1 MMNERKLA
9 ERLILQELRHV
20 IPASPYRR
28 AGRDF
33 LMHNAGLTDN
43 YVYHGIGGMM
53 SKTPQGFMEAIKGFH
68 AAIPD
73 LKSEIIDMV
82 GEGDRLVL
90 RFNFTGTH
98 QGEFFGFPPS
108 GANLHFEG
116 MIMRRF
122 EGEKVAEDLDY
133 FDFPTVVSQIQ
144 SQLTKIK
151 NIHLYKTYFGS
162 ATI

>member
-1 MMNERKLA
+1 MTEKYKAIAKYISQKVVNEKDYTPI
-9 ERLILQELRHV
+9 EE
-20 IPASPYRR
+20 Y
-28 AGRDF
+28 
-33 LMHNAGLTDN
+33 LTAD
-43 YVYHGIGGMM
+43 YVYRGLGGMM

-98 QGEFFGFPPS
+98 QGEFLGFPAS
-108 GANLHFEG
+108 GAALRFEG

-122 EGEKVAEDLDY
+122 EGEKVAEDWDY
-133 FDFPTVVSQIQ
+133 FDFPTVVTQIK
-144 SQLTKIK
+144 SQL
-151 NIHLYKTYFGS
+151 NS
-162 ATI
+162 

>member
-1 MMNERKLA
+1 MIEKYKAIAKYLSQKVVNEKDYTPID
-9 ERLILQELRHV
+9 E
-20 IPASPYRR
+20 Y
-28 AGRDF
+28 
-33 LMHNAGLTDN
+33 LTED

-98 QGEFFGFPPS
+98 QGEFLGFPSS

-122 EGEKVAEDLDY
+122 EGEKVAEDWDY
-133 FDFPTVVSQIQ
+133 FDFPTVISQIQ
-144 SQLTKIK
+144 SRLNT
-151 NIHLYKTYFGS
+151 
-162 ATI
+162 

>member
-1 MMNERKLA
+1 MIEKYKAIAKYLSQKVVNEKDYTPID
-9 ERLILQELRHV
+9 E
-20 IPASPYRR
+20 Y
-28 AGRDF
+28 
-33 LMHNAGLTDN
+33 LTED
-43 YVYHGIGGMM
+43 YVYHGIGGMI

-82 GEGDRLVL
+82 GGGDRLVL

-98 QGEFFGFPPS
+98 QGEFLGFPSS

-122 EGEKVAEDLDY
+122 EGEKVAEDWDY
-133 FDFPTVVSQIQ
+133 FDFPTVISQIQ
-144 SQLTKIK
+144 SRLNT
-151 NIHLYKTYFGS
+151 
-162 ATI
+162 

>member
-1 MMNERKLA
+1 MIEKYKAIAKYISQRVVNEKDYTPI
-9 ERLILQELRHV
+9 EE
-20 IPASPYRR
+20 Y
-28 AGRDF
+28 
-33 LMHNAGLTDN
+33 LTDN
-43 YVYHGIGGMM
+43 YVYHGLGGMM

-82 GEGDRLVL
+82 GEGNRLVL

-98 QGEFFGFPPS
+98 QGEFLGFPSS

-122 EGEKVAEDLDY
+122 EGEKVAEDWDY

-144 SQLTKIK
+144 SQL
-151 NIHLYKTYFGS
+151 NS
-162 ATI
+162 